1 VPAATDQR
9 RRALDLAGLAL
20 LATAAGWLVVSAV
33 ASGGNDPLPMLATL
47 AAVGLAVALGRRA
60 DPVVVASVVA
70 GAALVVAVASP
81 LATYSSNP
89 GHGIFDYANA
99 RAGFYVQGVAAAAML
114 GLAVRGRGI
123 RAIIAVVALGFAVVP
138 FVARSYGAVA
148 GLALVALAVP
158 LAATGR
164 MPRAGVVVLGVV
176 TAVTLAVSLWLGVNP
191 PAPQGR
197 LAEALDARRISL
209 WGDAVRMIETSPV
222 TGVGPGVFDDLRTT
236 ALGDEDARWA
246 HHDFLQ
252 QGAETGLPGMVLLV
266 AGFGWA
272 FVRLWSAGDPRAVLA
287 AAAVAALGMQA
298 SVDHVLHAP
307 PIPVMAAAL
316 FGTATVPRRRGTSPQ
331 VLARRATKAAV
342 LPLGMASRR
351 RSGDV
356 SILLYHRIGSATGE
370 IATAAEEFDRQMA
383 YLAEHEQVLTLDQA
397 IEGDRGGVVVT
408 FDDGYRDFHENALP
422 VLVRRRV
429 PATLYLA
436 TGLVANGSSPS
447 ADALTWSQLGEAVST
462 GLVTVGSHTHG
473 HSDLSR
479 VTEAQAEEE
488 MRRSR
493 DLVEDHLDRPCGHF
507 AYPWAV
513 GSPEADR
520 AARRTF
526 RTAALDAWRT
536 NRRDRIDPYRLG
548 RTPVLRSDGPFFFR
562 AKVAG
567 MLDGESLV
575 YRALRRGPW
584 RPS

>member
-1 VPAATDQR
+1 MPAATDPGR
-9 RRALDLAGLAL
+9 WNLDLAGLAL
-20 LATAAGWLVVSAV
+20 LAAGGAWVIVSAV
-33 ASGGNDPLPMLATL
+33 ASGGNPLPMLATV
-47 AAVGLAVALGRRA
+47 AAVGLAVALGRKG
-60 DPVVVASVVA
+60 DPIVVASVVA
-70 GAALVVAVASP
+70 GAALMVAVASP

-99 RAGFYVQGVAAAAML
+99 RAGFFVQGVAGAAIL

-123 RAIIAVVALGFAVVP
+123 RAIVAVVALGFAVVP

-148 GLALVALAVP
+148 GLALVALALP
-158 LAATGR
+158 LATTGR
-164 MPRAGVVVLGVV
+164 MRRAAVGMLGLV
-176 TAVTLAVSLWLGVNP
+176 TAVTLAASLWLAVNP
-191 PAPQGR
+191 PAPEGP
-197 LAEALDARRISL
+197 LAAALDARRISL

-266 AGFGWA
+266 TAFGWA

-287 AAAVAALGMQA
+287 TAAVAALGMHA

-316 FGTATVPRRRGTSPQ
+316 VGTATAPRRRRTPGR
-331 VLARRATKAAV
+331 VAVRRATKAAV
-342 LPLGMASRR
+342 LPLGVASRR
-351 RSGDV
+351 RADDV
-356 SILLYHRIGSATGE
+356 TILLYHRVGSGTGE
-370 IATAAEEFDRQMA
+370 IAMPAEDFDRQMA
-383 YLAEHEQVLTLDQA
+383 HLAEQERALTLDQA
-397 IEGDRGGVVVT
+397 IEGNGGGVVVT
-408 FDDGYRDFHENALP
+408 FDDGYRDFHEHALP
-422 VLVRRRV
+422 VLVRHRV

-436 TGLVANGSSPS
+436 TGLVGNGSSPS

-479 VTEAQAEEE
+479 VTEAHAEEE

-493 DLVEDHLDRPCGHF
+493 DLVEDHLGRPCGHF

-536 NRRDRIDPYRLG
+536 NRRGRIDPYRLG

>member
-1 VPAATDQR
+1 MPAATDPG

-20 LATAAGWLVVSAV
+20 LATGAGWVIVSAV
-33 ASGGNDPLPMLATL
+33 ASGGNPLPMLATL
-47 AAVGLAVALGRRA
+47 AAVGLAVALGRKG
-60 DPVVVASVVA
+60 DPIVVASVVA

-89 GHGIFDYANA
+89 GHGIYDYANA
-99 RAGFYVQGVAAAAML
+99 RAAFFVQGVAAAAML
-114 GLAVRGRGI
+114 GLAVRSRGI
-123 RAIIAVVALGFAVVP
+123 RAIVAVAALGLAVVP

-158 LAATGR
+158 IAATGR
-164 MPRAGVVVLGVV
+164 MRRAVVVVLGLV
-176 TAVTLAVSLWLGVNP
+176 TAVTLAVSLWLAVSP
-191 PAPQGR
+191 PAPEGR
-197 LAEALDARRISL
+197 LAAALDARRISL

-236 ALGDEDARWA
+236 ARGDEDSRWA

-266 AGFGWA
+266 SAFGWA

-316 FGTATVPRRRGTSPQ
+316 VGTATVPRRRRTPGR
-331 VLARRATKAAV
+331 VVVRRATKAAV

-351 RSGDV
+351 RAGDV
-356 SILLYHRIGSATGE
+356 TILLYHRIGSGTRE
-370 IATAAEEFDRQMA
+370 IAMPAEDFDRQMA
-383 YLAEHEQVLTLDQA
+383 HLAEHERVLTLDQA
-397 IEGDRGGVVVT
+397 IEGDGGGVVVT

-422 VLVRRRV
+422 VLVRHRV

-447 ADALTWSQLGEAVST
+447 PDALTWSQLGEAVST

-479 VTEAQAEEE
+479 VTEAQAEDE

-493 DLVEDHLDRPCGHF
+493 DLVENHLDRPCGHF

-536 NRRDRIDPYRLG
+536 NRRGRIDPYRLG

-567 MLDGESLV
+567 MLDGESLA
-575 YRALRRGPW
+575 YRALGRGPW